1 MPEFRATDG
10 TVFTDRTQWR
20 KYEMETQYTFRDR
33 KGEHELKKEP
43 GSINGQPFDLADL
56 EECTVMLLDHS
67 DMVQVDALVN
77 CKVFVAASCEA
88 VFVRECRDCEITLAC
103 KQLRTRDCT
112 NCTFHLYSK
121 TEPIIET
128 SSGMRVAE

>member
-1 MPEFRATDG
+1 
-10 TVFTDRTQWR
+10 
-20 KYEMETQYTFRDR
+20 
-33 KGEHELKKEP
+33 
-43 GSINGQPFDLADL
+43 
-56 EECTVMLLDHS
+56 MLLDHS

-112 NCTFHLYSK
+112 NRWSEARVKGGDHR
-121 TEPIIET
+121 
-128 SSGMRVAE
+128 SSVTM